1 MGSRQKD
8 EALDVVNAGGKEVH
22 IQKRERNQNTS
33 YWMLN
38 HAESIGGNT

>member
-1 MGSRQKD
+1 MREGR
-8 EALDVVNAGGKEVH
+8 GFTFR
-22 IQKRERNQNTS
+22 RERDQNTS